1 MVHRWSSDVPVGSI
15 NRIKVQRHR
24 KNGMR
29 KLFLSGWGLSGNF
42 LYEAPRAGPGR
53 KKLSRQRFDLGA
65 GESSPVTVYGLEAG
79 KPNFLYGVL
88 SDADYAGA
96 TTVSTSVAADA
107 VAGS

>member
-1 MVHRWSSDVPVGSI
+1 MFQWALSPGTGGR
-15 NRIKVQRHR
+15 RR
-24 KNGMR
+24 KKR
-29 KLFLSGWGLSGNF
+29 DAQKILSGLALSGNC